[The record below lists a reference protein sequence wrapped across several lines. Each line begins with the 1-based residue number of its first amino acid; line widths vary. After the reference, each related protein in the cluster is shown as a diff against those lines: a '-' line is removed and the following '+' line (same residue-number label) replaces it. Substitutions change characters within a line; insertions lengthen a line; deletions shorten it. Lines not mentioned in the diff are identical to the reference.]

1 MSSDSQMF
9 SALQPVSDELK
20 GRLEQELRKPSAEDR
35 RDDVADLMNSENF
48 VAAYDACVWW
58 DGCYYCRDAKGH
70 WYQIR
75 CGFY

>member
-1 MSSDSQMF
+1 MSSDFQMF

-20 GRLEQELRKPSAEDR
+20 SRLEQELRKPSAEDR

-48 VAAYDACVWW
+48 VAGYDACVWW
-58 DGCYYCRDAKGH
+58 DGCYYCRDANGQ